1 MDNELSSPLSGEDYH
16 GERWVDER
24 EGKRAKQFDAL
35 SLLLLLSLSLS
46 LSFSRRAGR
55 NARNYYLVD
64 TVIIVIVIV
73 IASRNLIAARR
84 SRRALIPFDD

>member
-24 EGKRAKQFDAL
+24 ESKRAKQFDAL
-35 SLLLLLSLSLS
+35 SLLLP
-46 LSFSRRAGR
+46 LSFSRRAGG

>member
-46 LSFSRRAGR
+46 LDEQAGTR
-55 NARNYYLVD
+55 E
-64 TVIIVIVIV
+64 IIT
-73 IASRNLIAARR
+73 SSTRL
-84 SRRALIPFDD
+84 